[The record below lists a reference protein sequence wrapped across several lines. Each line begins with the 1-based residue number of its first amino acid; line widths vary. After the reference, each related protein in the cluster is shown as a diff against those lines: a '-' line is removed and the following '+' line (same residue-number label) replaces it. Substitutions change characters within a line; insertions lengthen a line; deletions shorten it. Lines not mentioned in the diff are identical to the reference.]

1 MSKLI
6 MFNLVTLDG
15 LFAGTSG
22 EIDWHNVDDEF
33 HEFARAQLDSA
44 DGLLFGRVTYQLMAS
59 YWPTPDAAAQAPAI
73 ATRMNSISK
82 IVVSRILASVDWS
95 NSRLI
100 KQDIQQEI
108 SNLKRQPGKDLL
120 LLGSADLASTLT
132 KLRLIDEYRIMVNPV
147 VLGKGQPLF
156 KNVNQKVAFKLL
168 STRVFH
174 SGNVLLC
181 YELA

>member
-1 MSKLI
+1 
-6 MFNLVTLDG
+6 
-15 LFAGTSG
+15 
-22 EIDWHNVDDEF
+22 
-33 HEFARAQLDSA
+33 
-44 DGLLFGRVTYQLMAS
+44 
-59 YWPTPDAAAQAPAI
+59 
-73 ATRMNSISK
+73 
-82 IVVSRILASVDWS
+82 LASVDWS